1 MRVIITFA
9 LEFLEPMSSGLTTQ
23 LASRFAPAF
32 VRYVADR
39 GGLSDHASY
48 FRSLEETQARQMNS
62 TCRFPIVISDSSDF
76 Y

>member
-1 MRVIITFA
+1 MRVILNFVSGS
-9 LEFLEPMSSGLTTQ
+9 LDPVSSDLTTQ
-23 LASRFAPAF
+23 LGSRFTPAF
-32 VRYVADR
+32 VRYVANR
-39 GGLSDHASY
+39 GGLIDHASY